1 MVGPAGLQLYWL
13 VSSPLVSLNKNSR
26 CSWLLQLL
34 HGAKPVLFSETDASR
49 AIAEAHVQQISNS
62 QQRARETSGNVST
75 EYMKFPRL
83 AKPRDVKGLDLP

>member
-34 HGAKPVLFSETDASR
+34 HDAKPVLFSKADASR
-49 AIAEAHVQQISNS
+49 AIAEAHFQQTSNS

-75 EYMKFPRL
+75 EHAHSPCI
-83 AKPRDVKGLDLP
+83 